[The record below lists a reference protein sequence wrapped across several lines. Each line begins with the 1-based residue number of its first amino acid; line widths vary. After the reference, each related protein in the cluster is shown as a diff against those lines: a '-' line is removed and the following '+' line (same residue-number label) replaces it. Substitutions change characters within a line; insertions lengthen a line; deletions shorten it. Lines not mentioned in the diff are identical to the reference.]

1 MSQWGAKAAY
11 QWASHGPN
19 PRQGLLPLARGTR
32 DVRTLAIAVANPPF
46 SLPKDKGFSE
56 WFECVSELFVLF
68 NLTFCVC
75 LCSQIGVSFGP
86 FSMAHQLHIL
96 MCMDVSIGMD
106 LRFHCVEDRQDEC
119 MDRLHKCP
127 VPGGKA

>member
-1 MSQWGAKAAY
+1 MVKFVGGHHWAKAGCWMIIGGIKAAS

-32 DVRTLAIAVANPPF
+32 EVRTLAVAVANPPF

-68 NLTFCVC
+68 NL
-75 LCSQIGVSFGP
+75 
-86 FSMAHQLHIL
+86 
-96 MCMDVSIGMD
+96 
-106 LRFHCVEDRQDEC
+106 
-119 MDRLHKCP
+119 
-127 VPGGKA
+127 